1 MLSRHCFSFQE
12 TFELLQFGFIILF
25 TLFLFECVN
34 YDVLF
39 HNADPQR
46 TDFKPGNKTLLSDVI
61 KDQCVA
67 RFSFPTWI
75 CLLLALVFWATRA
88 LATFYHF
95 FQFWDIKSF
104 YNVALKITDDEL
116 DSIGWH
122 DIQQRLIVAQNE
134 YSMCI
139 HKSQLTELD
148 IYHRILRYKNYM
160 VAMVNKDLLPVRLL
174 VPFVGDVL
182 FLSKGLKYNLEF
194 LFFKGPWAPFNQ
206 FHLKDEFK
214 KASKKKELVEQFQN
228 KVALLALFNLL
239 LMPLIL
245 IWQVLHCFFNYV
257 EVIKREPGSLGVRKW
272 SQYGRIHLR
281 HLNELDH
288 ELKARLNRAY
298 KPANK
303 YLELFVSPLMVV
315 VAQNMAFVAG
325 SILAVLIVLSVW
337 DEDVLNIEHALTL
350 MTGLGAIVA
359 VCRVFIPDENMVF
372 CPEKLLSAVVAHI
385 HYFPVSDWR
394 GQAHTSK
401 TMSALNQLFPY
412 TAVYLLQELL
422 SPIVT
427 PFVLFFSL
435 RPKAPAVIDFFRNHT
450 VHVDGVG
457 DICFFAQM
465 DVRRHGNPDWQPTAI
480 THQPPPS
487 DSSLQP
493 PPPRGNMY
501 TQAEGGKTEM
511 SLIHF
516 TLTNPEWRPPSESEQ
531 FITNF
536 RGNVA
541 KEAEALPTLLE
552 ENLAD
557 NPLMASLTSMEVAGG
572 TGTGG
577 DVYSSIA
584 QDLLSEARLAAVG
597 MGTSA
602 AAEAGR
608 ERQSSRQQE
617 SSSPL
622 RLMPEHQPSGSLMQ
636 SVHNG
641 LTSAAGGRLSSMM
654 ASSHFPQPPTSLFN
668 SRLVG
673 SSLAPPPN
681 LRKDLRR
688 LGLEYSEAD
697 MSLSA
702 LYLHEVHQYRATV
715 SSRLGASRLA
725 VQHQLQH
732 QQRRASLNELDEENL
747 PLVEPGSPRLATSTT
762 T

>member
-1 MLSRHCFSFQE
+1 M
-12 TFELLQFGFIILF
+12 FELLQFGFIILF

-39 HNADPQR
+39 HNADPHR
-46 TDFKPGNKTLLSDVI
+46 PDFKPGNKTLISDVI
-61 KDQCVA
+61 KGECVA
-67 RFSFPTWI
+67 RFSFPTWMG
-75 CLLLALVFWATRA
+75 LLLALVFWATRA

-104 YNVALKITDDEL
+104 YNVALRITDDEL

-122 DIQQRLIVAQNE
+122 EIQQRLIVAQNE

-160 VAMVNKDLLPVRLL
+160 VAMVNKDLLPVRVL

-245 IWQVLHCFFNYV
+245 VWQVLHCFFNYV

-272 SQYGRIHLR
+272 SQYGRIYLR

-288 ELKARLNRAY
+288 ELKGRLNRAY

-325 SILAVLIVLSVW
+325 SVLAVLIVLSVW

-372 CPEKLLSAVVAHI
+372 CPEKLMSAIVAHI
-385 HYFPVSDWR
+385 HYFPVTEWR
-394 GQAHTSK
+394 GQAHTAK
-401 TMSALNQLFPY
+401 TMSALNELFPY

-465 DVRRHGNPDWQPTAI
+465 DIRRHGNPDWQPTAV
-480 THQPPPS
+480 THPSPKS
-487 DSSLQP
+487 DSSSSAGAMP
-493 PPPRGNMY
+493 PNGNKY

-516 TLTNPEWRPPSESEQ
+516 TLTNPEWRPPTESEQ

-536 RGNVA
+536 RGNIA
-541 KEAEALPTLLE
+541 REAEALPALVE
-552 ENLAD
+552 DNLAD
-557 NPLMASLTSMEVAGG
+557 NPLMASLASMEAAGG
-572 TGTGG
+572 TGGVGG
-577 DVYSSIA
+577 GRDVYSDVA
-584 QDLLSEARLAAVG
+584 KDLLNEARLAA
-597 MGTSA
+597 TA
-602 AAEAGR
+602 ASG
-608 ERQSSRQQE
+608 E
-617 SSSPL
+617 SSSPPPPPPL
-622 RLMPEHQPSGSLMQ
+622 RLPEQQPSGSLMQ

-641 LTSAAGGRLSSMM
+641 LASAAGGRLQLSSMM
-654 ASSHFPQPPTSLFN
+654 ASSHFPPPPTSLFN

-702 LYLHEVHQYRATV
+702 LYLHEVHQHRATV
-715 SSRLGASRLA
+715 SSRLGASRMA
-725 VQHQLQH
+725 AAAAQQQL

-747 PLVEPGSPRLATSTT
+747 PLVEPGSPRLATSTST
-762 T
+762 

>member
-1 MLSRHCFSFQE
+1 M
-12 TFELLQFGFIILF
+12 LQFGFIILF

-46 TDFKPGNKTLLSDVI
+46 ADFKPGNKTLLSDVI

-116 DSIGWH
+116 DSISWH
-122 DIQQRLIVAQNE
+122 EIQQRLIVAQNE

-160 VAMVNKDLLPVRLL
+160 VAMVNKDLLPVHVL

-206 FHLKDEFK
+206 FHLKDEFR

-245 IWQVLHCFFNYV
+245 VWQVLHCFFNYV

-288 ELKARLNRAY
+288 ELRARLNRAY

-315 VAQNMAFVAG
+315 VAQNAAFVAG
-325 SILAVLIVLSVW
+325 SVLAVLIVLSVW

-385 HYFPVSDWR
+385 HYFPVSEWR
-394 GQAHTSK
+394 GQAHTSR

-422 SPIVT
+422 SPVVT
-427 PFVLFFSL
+427 PFVLFFCL

-465 DVRRHGNPDWQPTAI
+465 DVRRHGNPDWQPAAL
-480 THQPPPS
+480 THPPPPQPS
-487 DSSLQP
+487 QGDPSPQP
-493 PPPRGNMY
+493 PPPGGNAY

-531 FITNF
+531 FITHF

-557 NPLMASLTSMEVAGG
+557 HPLMASLTSMEVAGG
-572 TGTGG
+572 TGSGG

-597 MGTSA
+597 LGGASSMGD
-602 AAEAGR
+602 
-608 ERQSSRQQE
+608 ERQSSCHQRE
-617 SSSPL
+617 SPSPM
-622 RLMPEHQPSGSLMQ
+622 RLLPPEHQPSGSLMQ

-702 LYLHEVHQYRATV
+702 LYLHEVHQHRATV
-715 SSRLGASRLA
+715 SSRLGASRMA
-725 VQHQLQH
+725 VQNQL